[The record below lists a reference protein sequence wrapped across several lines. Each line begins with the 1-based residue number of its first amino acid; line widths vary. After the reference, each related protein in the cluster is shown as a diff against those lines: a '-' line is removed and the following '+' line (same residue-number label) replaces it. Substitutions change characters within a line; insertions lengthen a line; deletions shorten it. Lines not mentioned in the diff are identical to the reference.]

1 MNSNNQIPNLFEH
14 IADKTL
20 LQNMD
25 YESYK
30 YYPDKRKK
38 NTLNNNRCITECQ
51 LPGRTIYHPNNS
63 IKITEFTGPF
73 CATNS
78 WYDENEHRTKY
89 HDICNF
95 SEGDL
100 LAWSDLDTTKLIPYG
115 KEKCSMLLSS
125 MHNINSIN
133 DALKWASTT
142 LHSDDTKKR
151 ILNCAWKVYN
161 LEDIDTKD
169 IVKNIV
175 KNYQN
180 ILLDNWL
187 EYIYGGLNRY
197 YSPELKKE
205 QVIDKIKMMLNDR
218 KLIMMILKS
227 YTKKNRIDWLTLNYY
242 NEDIKL
248 FFVNELK
255 TIIQ

>member
-14 IADKTL
+14 MADKAL

-95 SEGDL
+95 
-100 LAWSDLDTTKLIPYG
+100 YG
-115 KEKCSMLLSS
+115 IVRFSNYKIIFSRNMVCVIKIRTNFKN
-125 MHNINSIN
+125 NI
-133 DALKWASTT
+133 
-142 LHSDDTKKR
+142 
-151 ILNCAWKVYN
+151 
-161 LEDIDTKD
+161 
-169 IVKNIV
+169 
-175 KNYQN
+175 
-180 ILLDNWL
+180 
-187 EYIYGGLNRY
+187 
-197 YSPELKKE
+197 
-205 QVIDKIKMMLNDR
+205 
-218 KLIMMILKS
+218 
-227 YTKKNRIDWLTLNYY
+227 
-242 NEDIKL
+242 
-248 FFVNELK
+248 
-255 TIIQ
+255 